1 MQQIIVRPLTI
12 DLTMNLANRTAVYDI
27 GHELHAIAHPEFARY
42 WRILISGT
50 IPFARGPKI
59 SLLGKAVARAVFW
72 EVMKPWT
79 GFWPRGEGS
88 VLFVDPLFCAK
99 TRLKS
104 SDIVLCH
111 DVAPVSNPEYY
122 HEGAGDSYAIAYKRI
137 QEAKPAL
144 VFVSD
149 FTRRAFLK
157 LFPANYPMTEVI
169 PLYFKST
176 LANAK
181 PGPARERPYF
191 LMVGSME
198 CRKNVRAAFD
208 AYRRS
213 GLYEKGVD
221 LLIVGPRGNASAE
234 LQPVIEA
241 TPGIEHLGY
250 LSDQQLATF
259 YKHATALFFPSLL
272 EGFGVPALEA
282 PQAGVLP
289 IVSRG
294 TVLEEIVGPDGV
306 FVDPTSIDDMARS
319 LNEVVAMPAVEKAS
333 RLEAIRAHQ
342 MQFSLEN
349 FRARWGALVAK
360 LQ

>member
-12 DLTMNLANRTAVYDI
+12 DLTMSLANRTAVYDI
-27 GHELHAIAHPEFARY
+27 GHELHAIAHPEFTRY

-50 IPFARGPKI
+50 IPFAGGPKI

-72 EVMKPWT
+72 EVGKPWT
-79 GFWPRGEGS
+79 GFWPRGQGS

-99 TRLKS
+99 TKLKS

-111 DVAPVSNPEYY
+111 DVAPISNPEYY
-122 HEGAGDSYAIAYKRI
+122 EEGAGSTYAVAYRRI
-137 QEAKPAL
+137 QEAKPGM

-157 LFPANYPMTEVI
+157 LFPAVYPMTEVI
-169 PLYFKST
+169 PLYFKSA
-176 LANAK
+176 LAKPK
-181 PGPARERPYF
+181 PGPARERSYF

-198 CRKNVRAAFD
+198 RRKNVRAAFD
-208 AYRRS
+208 AYRQS

-221 LLIVGPRGNASAE
+221 LLIVGPRGNISAE
-234 LQPVIEA
+234 LLPVIEA

-259 YKHATALFFPSLL
+259 YKHATGLFFPSLL

-282 PQAGVLP
+282 PQAGILP

-319 LNEVVAMPAVEKAS
+319 LNEVVAMPDVEKAS

-360 LQ
+360 L